1 VKNLKKINRYETSGS
16 TIVGTQQQ
24 RENRMTDVIVR
35 APSAPR
41 IDAYKV
47 ALTYAIAVLKGELV
61 VGKLTT
67 LAAKR
72 FIEDLKYGP
81 ARGITF
87 DKNSAQHVVDFIG
100 TLRQWKGE
108 WGLRG
113 GEPINLQPWQV
124 FILANLF
131 GFKRADST
139 RRFREVHIE
148 IGRKNGKTTLMAAV
162 ALYMLV
168 ADDEPGAEVY
178 CIATKKDQAREV
190 FDCAVELRNKSRFL
204 ASKIIT
210 SGGTAPSNMSV
221 LSSASKFQ
229 LQASDYGT
237 ADGKNVHCLIADEL
251 HQHPTRLLWDAY
263 KESTVARRQS
273 LCIAIT
279 TAGYNQA
286 GFCYTQRQRIE
297 NILTGNVSVADADH
311 VFGYIACI
319 DAPDKDGKN
328 GDDWKNEK
336 CWAKAN
342 PNLGASVK
350 IDALREMCANAKMD
364 NTALNTF
371 LCKHLNVW
379 VNQEVRWMNPEKWAK
394 CNSAGPRANPIELRE
409 QAMKALEGRL
419 AIAAFDLSSKEDL
432 TSFVLLF
439 PPCKAQTERVAKPQT
454 QNQIHFK
461 MPVEYEEKIIIAED
475 LRWSVL
481 PWFWVPEDSVAERVK
496 KARVNYDVWVR
507 EKLLNTCPGATINH
521 EFIYKSIIDIRKRFQ
536 FQNIAFDDWN
546 AQWIANKLKEDGFKT
561 ESVKMVYSVMS
572 EPMKE
577 LMGMVLEKKLE
588 HYGNPILTWNAN
600 NVSATVNPNGDV
612 RPDKEKSKEKID
624 GIVAMIMALSLV
636 CHNPTLTQ
644 SSVYS
649 DRGIVFL

>member
-1 VKNLKKINRYETSGS
+1 MV
-16 TIVGTQQQ
+16 
-24 RENRMTDVIVR
+24 DVIVR
-35 APSAPR
+35 APSATR

-47 ALTYAIAVLKGELV
+47 ALTYAIAVVKGELPA
-61 VGKLTT
+61 GKLLI

-72 FIEDLKYGP
+72 FIEDLKFGQS
-81 ARGITF
+81 RGITF
-87 DKNSAQHVVDFIG
+87 DKNAAQHVVDFVG
-100 TLRQWKGE
+100 SLKQWKGE

-113 GEPINLQPWQV
+113 GEPIDLQPWQV

-131 GFKRADST
+131 GFMRADGS
-139 RRFREVHIE
+139 RRFREAHIE

-190 FDCAVELRNKSRFL
+190 FDCAVALRNKSKFL
-204 ASKIIT
+204 ANKVAT
-210 SGGTAPSNMSV
+210 SGGAAPSNMSV

-263 KESTVARRQS
+263 KESSVARRQP

-279 TAGYNQA
+279 TAGYNQS
-286 GFCYTQRQRIE
+286 GFCYKQRQRIE
-297 NILTGNVSVADADH
+297 NILTGNVSVIDSDH
-311 VFGYIACI
+311 VFGFITCI

-328 GDDWKNEK
+328 GDDWKDEK

-342 PNLGASVK
+342 PNLGTSVK

-379 VNQEVRWMNPEKWAK
+379 VNQEVRWMNPEKWAR
-394 CNSAGPRANPIELRE
+394 CNAAGPRENPIELRE
-409 QAMKALEGRL
+409 KAMKVLAGRIAIGAL
-419 AIAAFDLSSKEDL
+419 DLSSKEDL
-432 TSFVLLF
+432 TSFVLVF
-439 PPCKAQTERVAKPQT
+439 PPCKAQVELVPKPQT

-461 MPVEYEEKIIIAED
+461 MPIEYEEKVIREED
-475 LRWSVL
+475 LKWSVL
-481 PWFWVPEDSVAERVK
+481 PWFWVPEDTIPERVK
-496 KARVNYDVWVR
+496 KARVNYDVWAR
-507 EKLLNTCPGATINH
+507 EKFLSTCPGATINH
-521 EFIYKSIIDIRKRFQ
+521 EFIYKAITDIRKQFE
-536 FQNIAFDDWN
+536 FQNIAFDNWN
-546 AQWIANKLKEDGFKT
+546 AQWIANKMNEDGFKAVD
-561 ESVKMVYSVMS
+561 VKMVYSVMS

-588 HYGNPILTWNAN
+588 HYGNPILTWNAD
-600 NVSATVNPNGDV
+600 NVSATTNPNGDI

-624 GIVAMIMALSLV
+624 GIVAMIMALSLI
-636 CHNPTLTQ
+636 CKNPTLAQ
-644 SSVYS
+644 NSVYS
-649 DRGIVFL
+649 ERGIVFL